1 MEKEKPFNCD
11 MCGKRYK
18 NLNGLK
24 YVSHI
29 VLELPQCTVLIRWQ
43 HKSHSL
49 PCNPEFKAQAAAAGL
64 DLSLIKDKTLNQER
78 H

>member
-11 MCGKRYK
+11 NCGKRYK

-24 YVSHI
+24 YVSAA
-29 VLELPQCTVLIRWQ
+29 LLAASNSMTDCSAQ

-49 PCNPEFKAQAAAAGL
+49 PCNPEFKLQAIAAGL
-64 DLSLIKDKTLNQER
+64 PLTIGENQILQS
-78 H
+78 